1 MEGETLELLGFI
13 LSVIAGLLIL
23 VFLVVVHE
31 LGHGI
36 VARRNG
42 VTVEEFGVGFPPL
55 AWGRKVKQSILG
67 KNVLFSVNWLP
78 IGGFV
83 KLKGEYDAASKKGDY
98 GSASF
103 WAKTKIILAGVA
115 VNWLTAALLFTI
127 LAFVGLPRLVPNQF
141 RIASDTQTT
150 TSPVIIGDVT
160 KGLPAEKAGLQKGDK
175 IVEANITSVGC
186 TMSVDTPC
194 DVPSNMTE
202 IDEIVAATKEYP
214 GQTFEVIYSR
224 EGKEQKVMLKTRTA
238 EQATDGKGYL
248 GIAMTQDMPTAYRS
262 TWSAPIVGVGVTT
275 QLSVE
280 IIKGLGDL
288 LGKVGT
294 GIVGNFT
301 GDKVA
306 SRELNQAGDSVA
318 GPVGIVGK
326 ILPGAV
332 SAGIIPVLLITAI
345 LSVTLAVMNIL
356 PIPALDGGRWYL
368 MAVFKLLK
376 KPLTKEIEEQINGY
390 GMMFLLGLIAIIT
403 VTDVVKLF

>member
-42 VTVEEFGVGFPPL
+42 VTVEEFGVGFPPF
-55 AWGRKVKQSILG
+55 AWGRKVKNSILG
-67 KNVLFSVNWLP
+67 KNVLFSINWLP

-98 GSASF
+98 GNASF

-115 VNWLTAALLFTI
+115 VNWLTAAAIFTI
-127 LAFVGLPRLVPNQF
+127 LALVGLPRIIPHQTYVP
-141 RIASDTQTT
+141 SDADISKSTVT
-150 TSPVIIGDVT
+150 IGEVA
-160 KGLPAEKAGLQKGDK
+160 KGLPADKAGLKKGDT
-175 IVEANITSVGC
+175 ITQITGGGAC
-186 TMSVDTPC
+186 PAYVDVAC
-194 DVPSNMTE
+194 DVDRADE
-202 IDEIVAATKEYP
+202 IDSIVAVAKNNPGEMLVVDYTRNGQEKQALLQNRTKE
-214 GQTFEVIYSR
+214 E
-224 EGKEQKVMLKTRTA
+224 
-238 EQATDGKGYL
+238 ATDGKGYM
-248 GIAMTQDMPTAYRS
+248 GISLAQDKPTTIRS
-262 TWSAPIVGVGVTT
+262 TWSAPLVGVGVTG
-275 QLSVE
+275 QLSWE

-326 ILPGAV
+326 ILPSAV
-332 SAGIIPVLLITAI
+332 SAGIVPVLLITGI

-376 KPLTKEIEEQINGY
+376 KPLTKDIEEQINSY